1 MPKYLI
7 TGGAGF
13 IGSHLVDRL
22 SLTEAELVVIDNFDA
37 YYSRDEKL
45 ANINPHVLSGRVAL
59 LEADILD
66 DRAFDSICLK
76 GIDGIVHLAALA
88 GVRPSLARP
97 LAYQQVN
104 VVGTTRLLELAKQWS
119 IPRFIF
125 ASSSSVYGNHPA
137 VPWTESL
144 QDLLPISPYAASKL
158 SAELIGQTYSHL
170 YGITFVALRLFTVYG
185 PRQRPDLAVRK
196 FAELIMKD
204 EPISMYGDGESGRD
218 YTYVD
223 DVIDGI
229 IAALTVGLQLCNLQ
243 SWEWQ
248 TTVVAADDRRPR
260 NRSASE
266 GGDIT

>member
-66 DRAFDSICLK
+66 NSAFDLICLE
-76 GIDGIVHLAALA
+76 GFDAIEHLAALA

-144 QDLLPISPYAASKL
+144 PSLRYNICRLAPFHRLWAKAAARPGDSQVCR
-158 SAELIGQTYSHL
+158 AYYEGPTYL
-170 YGITFVALRLFTVYG
+170 
-185 PRQRPDLAVRK
+185 
-196 FAELIMKD
+196 
-204 EPISMYGDGESGRD
+204 
-218 YTYVD
+218 
-223 DVIDGI
+223 DVWG
-229 IAALTVGLQLCNLQ
+229 
-243 SWEWQ
+243 W
-248 TTVVAADDRRPR
+248 
-260 NRSASE
+260 
-266 GGDIT
+266 

>member
-45 ANINPHVLSGRVAL
+45 ANINPHVLSGRAAL

-66 DRAFDSICLK
+66 NSAFDSICLE
-76 GIDGIVHLAALA
+76 GFDAIVHLAALA
-88 GVRPSLARP
+88 GVRPSIARP
-97 LAYQQVN
+97 LAYKQVN

-137 VPWTESL
+137 VPETESL
-144 QDLLPISPYAASKL
+144 QDLPADQPLCGEQTVRRTHRPNLLSSLRYNICRLAPFHRLWAKAA
-158 SAELIGQTYSHL
+158 A
-170 YGITFVALRLFTVYG
+170 
-185 PRQRPDLAVRK
+185 RP
-196 FAELIMKD
+196 
-204 EPISMYGDGESGRD
+204 
-218 YTYVD
+218 
-223 DVIDGI
+223 
-229 IAALTVGLQLCNLQ
+229 
-243 SWEWQ
+243 
-248 TTVVAADDRRPR
+248 
-260 NRSASE
+260 
-266 GGDIT
+266 GGSQV